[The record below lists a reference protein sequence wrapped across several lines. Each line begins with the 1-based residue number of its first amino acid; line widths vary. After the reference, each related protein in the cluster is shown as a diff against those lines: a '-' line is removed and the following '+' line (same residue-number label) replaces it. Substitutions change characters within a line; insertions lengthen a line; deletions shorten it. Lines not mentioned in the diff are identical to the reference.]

1 MSLAGPGLGT
11 GARTVALELLKI
23 EEPRSKRA
31 FDFVLHRSRWR

>member
-1 MSLAGPGLGT
+1 
-11 GARTVALELLKI
+11 LELLKI